1 MQTALNILYAIIVF
15 GVIIFVHELGH
26 FLSAKWSGVKV
37 NEFALGMGPALLKF
51 KGKVTQYSLRL
62 FPIGGYCKMEGEDD
76 DSNDKDAFNTKP
88 VWKRIIV
95 IVAGAF
101 MNFVLGFI
109 ILLFIFGGNKSQATT
124 IVNSFS
130 KNATSS
136 ITGTNGGLKVG
147 DKFVKINGSSIN
159 NDTDIIFSLMRATSG
174 KVNIIV
180 LRSGKETELDNVQF
194 PMTKNP
200 DGTKTMTNDFYV
212 KSVKTTPL
220 NVITHSFTFTVSV
233 VKIVWLSLVDLI
245 TGKIGFNQL
254 SGPVGVTTAIG
265 QAAGIGLQSLLLL
278 VVFITVNLGVV
289 NLLPLPALDGGR
301 LIFLIIEAIRRKP
314 VDPKY
319 EGYVHFAGFV
329 LLILLMVVITFNDVI
344 KLIK

>member
-1 MQTALNILYAIIVF
+1 MQTALNIVYAIIVF

-26 FLSAKWSGVKV
+26 FLAAKWSGIKV

-76 DSNDKDAFNTKP
+76 ESDDSDAFYKKP
-88 VWKRIIV
+88 ILNRIIV

-101 MNFVLGFI
+101 MNFLLGFV
-109 ILLFIFGGNKSQATT
+109 ILLFIFGGSKAQST
-124 IVNSFS
+124 ITIDSFS
-130 KNATSS
+130 KGATSS

-147 DKFVKINGSSIN
+147 DKFVKINGYSISN
-159 NDTDIIFSLMRATSG
+159 STDIIFSLMRAKAG
-174 KVNIIV
+174 KANILV
-180 LRSGKETELDNVQF
+180 VRGGKETELNNIEF

-200 DGTKTMTNDFYV
+200 DGTNVMTNDFFV
-212 KSVKTTPL
+212 KPVKTTPL
-220 NVITHSFTFTVSV
+220 NVISHAFTFTISV

-245 TGKIGFNQL
+245 TGKLSFNQL

-265 QAAGIGLQSLLLL
+265 QAAGIGLQALLLL

-301 LIFLIIEAIRRKP
+301 LIFLIIEAVRRKP

-319 EGYVHFAGFV
+319 EGYVHLAGFV
-329 LLILLMVVITFNDVI
+329 LLLLLMVVITFSDVV
-344 KLIK
+344 KLFK